1 MLSGSELVRSDAVV
15 VGYDG
20 SPRSA
25 AALGWGINETRE
37 HGGHVVAVVAWHHSV
52 LVPGDRGRREA
63 EQAAEEVADLAR
75 EQLVDAGVEAE
86 VRVVEGDPA
95 MALLD
100 ASQLARM
107 LVLGEPH
114 HGLGRLGSVA
124 RRCQA
129 DAACPVHL
137 VGDEG

>member
-1 MLSGSELVRSDAVV
+1 MLPGSELVRSDAVV

-20 SPRSA
+20 SPRSE
-25 AALGWGINETRE
+25 AALGWAINETRE
-37 HGGHVVAVVAWHHSV
+37 HGGYVIAVVAWHHSA
-52 LVPGDRGRREA
+52 LVPGGRGRSEAERAGQEIA
-63 EQAAEEVADLAR
+63 EQARD
-75 EQLVDAGVEAE
+75 QLSESGAAGE
-86 VRVVEGDPA
+86 VRVVEGDAA
-95 MALLD
+95 MVLLE

-114 HGLGRLGSVA
+114 HALGRFGSVA

-137 VGDEG
+137 VGDDG